1 MKKQSNLV
9 YFVITFLFLTFFDLY
24 LSNFIVHNLTNG
36 VTHSLANSATS
47 SATTSVP
54 IANIGLVNLTYAE
67 NTGAA
72 FSILQHSTVFLI
84 ILSVI
89 AIIAGIYYGIKHI
102 ESLQK
107 KEIICLSLFLAGI
120 SGNLCERLY
129 FGFVRDYFN
138 LAFVN
143 FPIFN
148 ISDVFIN
155 VSVVG
160 IIILILLN
168 KKPNKTL

>member
-1 MKKQSNLV
+1 M
-9 YFVITFLFLTFFDLY
+9 
-24 LSNFIVHNLTNG
+24 
-36 VTHSLANSATS
+36 
-47 SATTSVP
+47 
-54 IANIGLVNLTYAE
+54 
-67 NTGAA
+67 
-72 FSILQHSTVFLI
+72 QHSTVFLI

-168 KKPNKTL
+168 KKPNKSLWTTTILQLTKMTKV